1 MPKLD
6 KAALEKMLSARPSGG
21 DWIKVGMST
30 CGLAAG
36 AQEVYDTLLSE
47 AKRLKM
53 AVRIEKCGCLGM
65 CYAEPLVEVC
75 VSGMPRV
82 IYGKVDKAAAM
93 RIMERHVGSHALVD
107 GHIINRGE
115 RDAR

>member
-6 KAALEKMLSARPSGG
+6 KATLEKMLSATPEGG

-36 AQEVYDTLLSE
+36 AQEVYDTLIAE
-47 AKRLKM
+47 AKQRNM
-53 AVRIEKCGCLGM
+53 PIRISKCGCLGM

-75 VSGMPRV
+75 VDGMPRV
-82 IYGKVDKAAAM
+82 VYGKVDKATAM
-93 RIMERHVGSHALVD
+93 RIIDRHVGSRILVND
-107 GHIINRGE
+107 HIMSRG
-115 RDAR
+115 